1 MKVQKNDNIY
11 ASFFTSNVPDV
22 PYSEHVPELKKDIK
36 KEAKAKD
43 ESWRELENQKAMTRS
58 AEGDLGG
65 NRVLNSGVGGEKN
78 ESNSLNNMGM
88 SNQNSIWDSGKLQS
102 LANTPSDDEKTA
114 QEKERIQK
122 VRAGWEE
129 DRLTQ
134 MAEGVIEN
142 ALNGGVKNVSTKDAS
157 AGKRDLPT
165 NGISIFD
172 EGDFERVPE
181 KTAGEKL
188 KDKPVQA
195 KDESWKTTG
204 ASTKLDSTNF
214 FDNLMNR
221 LQENKSGE

>member
-1 MKVQKNDNIY
+1 MKIQKSNNFD
-11 ASFFTSNVPDV
+11 SLFSSNVPDGAF
-22 PYSEHVPELKKDIK
+22 EDHVPELKKNVQ
-36 KEAKAKD
+36 KEAKTKD
-43 ESWRELENQKAMTRS
+43 QSWRSLENQKAMTRS
-58 AEGDLGG
+58 AEGDLGA

-102 LANTPSDDEKTA
+102 LSNTPSDDEKTA
-114 QEKERIQK
+114 QEKDRIKK

-134 MAEGVIEN
+134 MAESVIEN
-142 ALNGGVKNVSTKDAS
+142 ALDSGVKNVSTKDAS
-157 AGKRDLPT
+157 VGKRDLPT

-172 EGDFERVPE
+172 DSDFQRVPE

-214 FDNLMNR
+214 FDNLINR